1 MNTPDTVADCERS
14 AEAAYAAMY
23 DARPLGVKDCYDDA
37 RLYFSRAIE
46 AARSAGLTAEASR
59 LTQRLE
65 HIEAVYNG
73 QFRGVGR

>member
-1 MNTPDTVADCERS
+1 MTEPDTVADCERS

-23 DARPLGVKDCYDDA
+23 DARPHGVKDCYDDA

-46 AARSAGLTAEASR
+46 AASNAGLADEVTR
-59 LTQRLE
+59 LAKRLE
-65 HIEAVYNG
+65 QVEAVYNG

>member
-1 MNTPDTVADCERS
+1 MTEPDTAADCERM

-23 DARPLGVKDCYDDA
+23 DARPHGVKDCYDDA

-46 AARSAGLTAEASR
+46 AARRSGLADDVMR
-59 LTQRLE
+59 LTRRLE
-65 HIEAVYNG
+65 NIEVVYNG